1 VSILVVVAHPDDEVL
16 GFGASGA
23 LYASRG
29 VSVRSCIAVSKA
41 DARTQRPE
49 TQKLTDD
56 IHAAQ
61 SALGFGEP
69 ILGDF
74 PNIRLNAIPHLELVQ
89 FIEGAIRQTA
99 ADIVVTH
106 HGGDVNDDHRQV
118 ARACQAAARLAQ
130 RSPGT
135 LRLTSLMSMEVLS
148 STDWQFPGTA
158 PTFTP
163 TTFIEVGETFLQ
175 RKIDALGSYEAVMRP
190 YPHPRSIE
198 ALRALATVRGAQS
211 GTNLA
216 EAFETAF
223 QVVTP

>member
-1 VSILVVVAHPDDEVL
+1 MSILVVVAHPDDEVL

-29 VSVRSCIAVSKA
+29 VPVRACIAVSKA
-41 DARTQRPE
+41 AARRQRPD
-49 TQKLTDD
+49 TDKLTDD

-61 SALGFGEP
+61 QVLGFGRP

-74 PNIRLNAIPHLELVQ
+74 PNIQLNTIPHLELVQ
-89 FIEGAIRQTA
+89 FIESAIRETA
-99 ADIVVTH
+99 ADTIVTH
-106 HGGDVNDDHRQV
+106 HAGDINDDHRQV

-135 LRLTSLMSMEVLS
+135 LRLRSLMSMEVLS

-158 PTFTP
+158 PVFTP
-163 TTFIEVGETFLQ
+163 TTYIEVGEQYLQ
-175 RKIDALGSYEAVMRP
+175 RKIDALASYEAVMRP
-190 YPHPRSIE
+190 YPHPRSTD

-211 GTNLA
+211 GTHLA

-223 QVVTP
+223 RVVNP